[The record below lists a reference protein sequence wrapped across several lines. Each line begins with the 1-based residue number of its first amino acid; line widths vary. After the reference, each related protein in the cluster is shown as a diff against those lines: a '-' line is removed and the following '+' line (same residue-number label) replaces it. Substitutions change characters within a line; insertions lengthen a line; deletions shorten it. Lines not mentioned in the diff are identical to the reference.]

1 MIKEI
6 RLYSNGFGKYNDNV
20 YQLIDE
26 DLTFKISYSNINGAT
41 IYFVADNGKE
51 SKKGVAV
58 DNQFVLERQ
67 FIKIGKLK
75 IRIDIVVNG
84 NIIKKHIIED
94 LIIKE
99 VDGEIKSIP
108 EIENMRIEIN
118 DMRKRIIET
127 NKNVETLTKL
137 VSALYNKDII

>member
-26 DLTFKISYSNINGAT
+26 DLTFKINYSNINGAT

-99 VDGEIKSIP
+99 IDGEIKSIP

-118 DMRKRIIET
+118 DMRERIIET

>member
-20 YQLIDE
+20 SQLIDE

-58 DNQFVLERQ
+58 DNQFVIEKE

-75 IRIDIVVNG
+75 IRIDIVVNSV
-84 NIIKKHIIED
+84 IIKKYIVED

-99 VDGEIKSIP
+99 IDGEIKSIP

-118 DMRKRIIET
+118 DMRERIIET

>member
-26 DLTFKISYSNINGAT
+26 DLTFKINYSNINGAT

-58 DNQFVLERQ
+58 DNQFVIEKE

-75 IRIDIVVNG
+75 IRIDIVVNSV
-84 NIIKKHIIED
+84 IIKKYIVED

-99 VDGEIKSIP
+99 IDGEIKSIP

-118 DMRKRIIET
+118 DMRERIIET